1 MKIHEIS
8 KGIREHSSLLVVIVA
23 AIGFFLFAS
32 TFNFLSQDDSFR
44 KWMSPDETAN
54 YTIAKLYAETG
65 TVQFFESYNLISKDI
80 IHPRSFR
87 SDWGWI
93 KPVSFLG
100 LPLLF
105 GSLGKILGTEVLPYL
120 TPMFG
125 AFGIIFFYLFVKEL
139 FGRSIALWSAIL
151 LAVFPIYIY
160 FSSRSFFHNIL
171 FIVCL
176 TAGSYFA
183 VVMAKKSEIATGS
196 YFNKN
201 KFQMLAA
208 LLAGLAFGW
217 AIVTRTSELIWV
229 GPLLLC
235 LYIFN
240 FRRIGIVK
248 LVLFLFGLGIS
259 FLPVLYWNQTL
270 YGSWYASGYPAL
282 NSSLGTLTANSVALA
297 QTTAAGNLW
306 EIKPLLAKIKM
317 TIFHFGYK
325 PDQSLIMF
333 DRYVVSMFGWLFWS
347 AIVGFILYVLQL
359 KKYTKKR
366 WLFISAWLCCSFIVI
381 LYYGSW
387 LFYDN
392 PDPKSFTIGNSYTRY
407 WLPFYLGALILSSL
421 ALVTVTSWFR
431 RPWLIVTLRWFAVI
445 TISVISIRFVWLDP
459 AEGLKVSIE
468 KQKAAKVEWQEVLGK
483 TESNSIIIT
492 RYHDKVFFPERKVVV
507 GLFDDPNIIRE
518 YGNLAERL
526 PVYYYNFT
534 FPEKDLTYLN
544 SGPLFDVG
552 LRLIPLEKITDSFT
566 LYSLKKV
573 YSAPVQSL

>member
-1 MKIHEIS
+1 MKIHMIS
-8 KGIREHSSLLVVIVA
+8 KAIREHISLIVVIVA
-23 AIGFFLFAS
+23 AIGFFFFSS
-32 TFNFLSQDDSFR
+32 TFNYLSQDDSFR

-54 YTIAKLYAETG
+54 YTIAKLFAETG
-65 TVQFFESYNLISKDI
+65 TLQFFESYNLISKEI

-87 SDWGWI
+87 SDFGWI

-100 LPLLF
+100 LPILF
-105 GSLGKILGTEVLPYL
+105 GTLANIFGTGVLPYL
-120 TPMFG
+120 TPLFG
-125 AFGIIFFYLFVKEL
+125 ALGIIFFYLLIKEL
-139 FGRSIALWSAIL
+139 FGRSVAVWSAII
-151 LAVFPIYIY
+151 LAVFPVYIY
-160 FSSRSFFHNIL
+160 FSARSFFHNIL
-171 FIVCL
+171 FIVCIIV
-176 TAGSYFA
+176 GSYFA
-183 VVMAKKSEIATGS
+183 VVMTKKPEFVSGS
-196 YFNKN
+196 YIQKN
-201 KFQMLAA
+201 KFQILAA
-208 LLAGLAFGW
+208 LVSGLFFGW
-217 AIVTRTSELIWV
+217 GIMTRTSELIWV

-240 FRRIGIVK
+240 IRQVGIVK
-248 LVLFLFGLGIS
+248 LFLFLLGLGIS
-259 FLPVLYWNQTL
+259 CLPTFYWNQLL

-282 NSSLGTLTANSVALA
+282 NSSLGTLTENSLALA
-297 QTTAAGNLW
+297 QTTASGHFW
-306 EIKPLLAKIKM
+306 EIRPLLAKIKM

-325 PDQSLIMF
+325 PDQSLTMF
-333 DRYVVSMFGWLFWS
+333 DRYVVSMFPWLFWS
-347 AIVGFILYVLQL
+347 SVIGFVLYLIQF

-366 WLFISAWLCCSFIVI
+366 WLFISAWLCCSLIVI

-407 WLPFYLGALILSSL
+407 WLPFYLGAILLGSL
-421 ALVTVTSWFR
+421 ALVTITSWLR
-431 RPWLIVTLRWFAVI
+431 KPWLIVSIRCIVVAI
-445 TISVISIRFVWLDP
+445 IAVISIRFVWLDP
-459 AEGLKVSIE
+459 AEGIQVSIL
-468 KQKAAKVEWQEVLGK
+468 KQAAAKVEWQEVLSK

-552 LRLIPLEKITDSFT
+552 LRLTPLEKITDSFT

-573 YSAPVQSL
+573 YSGPILSL

>member
-8 KGIREHSSLLVVIVA
+8 KAIREHSSLLVVIVA
-23 AIGFFLFAS
+23 AIGFFLFSS

-54 YTIAKLYAETG
+54 YTIAKLFAETG

-87 SDWGWI
+87 SDFGWI

-105 GSLGKILGTEVLPYL
+105 GSLAKIFGTDILPYL
-120 TPMFG
+120 TPLVG
-125 AFGIIFFYLFVKEL
+125 AIGIIFFYLLVKEL

-151 LAVFPIYIY
+151 LAVFPVYIY

-201 KFQMLAA
+201 KFQIMAA

-229 GPLLLC
+229 GPLLFC

-240 FRRIGIVK
+240 FRRVGIVK
-248 LVLFLFGLGIS
+248 LVLFLLGLGIS
-259 FLPVLYWNQTL
+259 FLPVLYWNQIL

-282 NSSLGTLTANSVALA
+282 NSSLGTLTENSVALA
-297 QTTAAGNLW
+297 QTTAAGKLW

-325 PDQSLIMF
+325 PDQSLTMF
-333 DRYVVSMFGWLFWS
+333 DRYVVSMFAWLFWS
-347 AIVGFILYVLQL
+347 AIIGFILYLLQI

-366 WLFISAWLCCSFIVI
+366 WLFISAWLCCSSIVI

-421 ALVTVTSWFR
+421 ALVTITSWFR
-431 RPWLIVTLRWFAVI
+431 RPWLIVTLRWLAVI
-445 TISVISIRFVWLDP
+445 TIAIISIRFVWLDP
-459 AEGLKVSIE
+459 AEGLKVSID
-468 KQKAAKVEWQEVLGK
+468 KQKAAKVEWQEVLNK

-492 RYHDKVFFPERKVVV
+492 RYHDKVLFPERKVVV

-552 LRLIPLEKITDSFT
+552 LRLTPLEKITDSFT

-573 YSAPVQSL
+573 YSGPVQGL